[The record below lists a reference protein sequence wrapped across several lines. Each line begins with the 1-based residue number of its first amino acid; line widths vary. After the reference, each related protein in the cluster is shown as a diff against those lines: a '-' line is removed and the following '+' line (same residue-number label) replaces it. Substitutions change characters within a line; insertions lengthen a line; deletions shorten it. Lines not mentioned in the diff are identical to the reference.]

1 MRRARAPR
9 GRIPVFP
16 TPLYTP
22 SRVVPSVEPEY
33 ARRDARAVEDPIA
46 AIFDLAEAVDAQTP
60 KIRKVL
66 RYVRVFVS
74 FWLFLDF
81 LLMIVLSAIS
91 PGGLPA
97 ATFLLFVP
105 ITGLLVAMRF
115 TSSARTRLALLVVT
129 AVLGALQAISV
140 GGLLFLAAILVTL
153 YILGFVILDLMSD
166 LRSFID
172 FFALRHRV
180 IQRVRQADPIV
191 YVPEG
196 ADAVQR
202 ILAHLRS
209 SSPEIA
215 GAMAAPGGLATPA
228 LLTGKSGLT
237 YQFDAYVVSPPS
249 SLTRVVGIG
258 PAGFALLAKGF
269 PATPTLA
276 DLVALKRAV
285 EDVSAATR
293 IPPARVLAVWS
304 AKADES
310 VAPDAYE
317 FVTKDAVR
325 VTVRGATYACSVELV
340 REGADGTYDFI
351 PVVVEPSPA
360 GASGRTSAAA

>member
-1 MRRARAPR
+1 
-9 GRIPVFP
+9 VFP

-22 SRVVPSVEPEY
+22 RFVVSDVDPEY
-33 ARRDARAVEDPIA
+33 TKRDARAVEDPIA
-46 AIFDLAEAVDAQTP
+46 AIFDLADAVDAQTP

-74 FWLFLDF
+74 VWLFLDF
-81 LLMIVLSAIS
+81 LLLIVLSALS
-91 PGGLPA
+91 PGGLPP
-97 ATFLLFVP
+97 ATLLLFIP
-105 ITGLLVAMRF
+105 ITGLLIAMRF
-115 TSSARTRLALLVVT
+115 TSSARARLVLLVFA
-129 AVLGALQAISV
+129 AVLGVFQAISV

-153 YILGFVILDLMSD
+153 YILGFLILDLMRD
-166 LRSFID
+166 LRSFFD

-191 YVPEG
+191 YVPAG

-202 ILAHLRS
+202 ILAHLKG

-215 GAMAAPGGLATPA
+215 GAMAAPGGLAAPA

-237 YQFDAYVVSPPS
+237 YQFDSYVVSPPS
-249 SLTRVVGIG
+249 SLARVVGIG
-258 PAGFALLAKGF
+258 PAGFALFAKAF
-269 PATPTLA
+269 AATPTLP
-276 DLVALKRAV
+276 DLLALKRAV
-285 EDVSAATR
+285 EDVSTATR

-317 FVTKDAVR
+317 FVTKDAIR
-325 VTVRGATYACSVELV
+325 VTVRGSTYACSVELV
-340 REGADGTYDFI
+340 REGPDGTYDFI

-360 GASGRTSAAA
+360 GTPGRGPAAA